1 MFKHLE
7 AFHTDNS
14 ARQSSV
20 ESDYGVRRHL
30 QPWRHTWRVFYIRST
45 GELYAVYLVGAGPV
59 FLLGTFPPDE
69 PVDSRDR
76 WYRCLDE
83 LLDGWADHCNAMDG
97 LTWVMDRLQSPTRV
111 SP

>member
-1 MFKHLE
+1 MQNGH
-7 AFHTDNS
+7 NVPNVGIQGPQY
-14 ARQSSV
+14 RQ
-20 ESDYGVRRHL
+20 
-30 QPWRHTWRVFYIRST
+30 QCP

-76 WYRCLDE
+76 WYSGLDE